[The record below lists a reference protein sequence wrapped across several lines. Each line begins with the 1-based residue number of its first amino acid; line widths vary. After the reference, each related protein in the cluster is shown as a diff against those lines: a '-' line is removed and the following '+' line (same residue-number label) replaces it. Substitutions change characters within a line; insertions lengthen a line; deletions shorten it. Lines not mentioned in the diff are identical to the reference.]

1 MLYVIRCCSSVDE
14 NIPSADLTAGTE
26 CEQLP
31 FELPCGRILSV
42 LIKNDSEAAG
52 INTLLVQP
60 QQRGT
65 LNLINQEII
74 APKQGVVTSEAIRV
88 MRRETATRSALGGRK
103 RFRRFERDDS
113 AGVRAE

>member
-1 MLYVIRCCSSVDE
+1 MDPRGHR
-14 NIPSADLTAGTE
+14 SADLAADTN

-31 FELPCGRILSV
+31 FELSCGRIASV
-42 LIKNDSEAAG
+42 LKKNDSEAGG
-52 INTLLVQP
+52 INTLLVEP

-74 APKQGVVTSEAIRV
+74 APEQGVVTSDAIRV
-88 MRRETATRSALGGRK
+88 MRRETATRSALGGGGK
-103 RFRRFERDDS
+103 RFRRFEHEDF